1 MMRLRRLDLT
11 RFGHFTDCSVDLG
24 PAQPGKSDFHIIY
37 GPNEAGKTTLME
49 GYLRLIY
56 GFPMRDGYGFKHPLN
71 TLQVGGLVEIKGVST
86 ELVRLKKTTNSL
98 QDKHGDAIPESI
110 LQGCLGGIAQD
121 DYRKLFCLD
130 DATIE
135 AGGDEITN
143 SKGDIGRLLFAAA
156 AGIGDLTGV
165 LDLVA
170 TRAEGFYKKSASK
183 TIFAGLKRDLDAL
196 TTEIKT
202 IDVSA
207 SLYHNLRT
215 AVEAAKSAEV
225 AARAAEDDHERRKA
239 QLAAVIVAHPIAT
252 ALHTAEEAHAPIS
265 HFPLSLDIDPETL
278 VELMTARIALQ
289 TNRDRQ
295 SEVIVQ
301 AESDREALIQQPA
314 ILALRGDILALDDMR
329 GRMEGAQA
337 DLPIRITER
346 EAAIADMGAK
356 LVDIGLDP
364 GDDPTSF
371 VLPEPVLLR
380 LERCLQT
387 LRDAENKLT
396 AAKNEFRNAQ
406 DLLRE
411 TARLTTEAE
420 AGVTI
425 GPEVDDVL
433 MRFDATRCVEDNR
446 AALQRVALARTS
458 AAKQLRGLGRGAVI
472 FSTLPTSPLTIRQ
485 AEVLAAASLKAD
497 QTLES
502 LCSAL
507 SLAAEKVATTQAR
520 VGVLTETADLVTDE
534 IATTRRAERNA
545 RWTDHRATLDET
557 TADSFAA
564 AMQTDDVA
572 TALRQAQTQEIAE
585 FDQARI
591 AAGEAKAEQLAAKDR
606 LNLAIEAHN
615 GLVTTC
621 NDRLSALALPL
632 DLSASDLADWVR
644 QHIDA
649 SAALDELRTAQ
660 DASAQVIGNAEALQ
674 QALSALPGM
683 PVDGD
688 VDTLFRLAAAQSQK
702 RKSQLAALHINQS
715 ARAKD
720 SATVFSR
727 QSAMDT
733 AQGTFDAAQNL
744 WQTGAAA
751 ALPVGTPLENLHDAL
766 PNLRSL
772 REINEA
778 VGGLSRQISGMT
790 RDRDNFVTRATPL
803 GVLLGV
809 AANSA
814 ALDICRQARQSL
826 TDADE
831 AARKSAELTVILS
844 ETQAL
849 HATAV
854 SELATQDAQIRQ
866 LAEAFAPNIP
876 TETLHDLR
884 SAVAQ
889 GKSAIDLRATIAKDS
904 AALIARLGV
913 TTREAAEAVLATQP
927 LQDAEAALASL
938 YGETDRLSR
947 AIETAIE
954 ARTKAQAALDHVQGD
969 ADVAKRVALQR
980 TIEIEMQEG
989 SLRYLEDRFAH
1000 LLAERALRRYR
1011 DTHRG
1016 GMLVATETAFRTLTN
1031 GAYASLTTQAEG
1043 QSEALVA
1050 IQSVGGSSKKAR
1062 EMSKGTKFQL
1072 YLALRAAAY
1081 EQVATGGTILPF
1093 FCDDIFETFDESRTT
1108 AACGLLRQIGQTGQ
1122 SIYLTHHKHVVAL
1135 AERHLL
1141 DAEELHRVFDRR
1153 QRQVALPDRH
1163 WVGFDALVADVQI
1176 TQTTTCI
1183 DERPEVSGLLHAR
1196 YAGQFLGQVV
1206 GETTAVIFRV
1216 QQTVGV
1222 VEDVVLGDCLAWI
1235 GRDEVGEASVGDAVA
1250 GAIAGRVLLDHREQV
1265 VFGVGVSAFVER
1277 EGEALTPM

>member
-11 RFGHFTDCSVDLG
+11 RFGHFTDRTVDLG

-49 GYLRLIY
+49 AYLRLIY
-56 GFPMRDGYGFKHPLN
+56 GFPMRDGYGFKHALN
-71 TLQVGGLVEIKGVST
+71 TLQVGGLVEINGTAT

-98 QDKHGDAIPESI
+98 QDKYRDAIPETI

-156 AGIGDLTGV
+156 AGIGDLTGI

-170 TRAEGFYKKSASK
+170 ARAEGFYKKSASK
-183 TIFAGLKRDLDAL
+183 TAFAGLKRDLDAL

-215 AVEAAKSAEV
+215 AVEAATSAEV
-225 AARAAEDDHERRKA
+225 IARAAKDDHELRKA
-239 QLAAVIVAHPIAT
+239 QTAAVIVAHPIAT
-252 ALHTAEEAHAPIS
+252 ALRAAEDALAPVS

-278 VELMTARIALQ
+278 IELMTARIALE

-295 SEVIVQ
+295 SEVILQ
-301 AESDREALIQQPA
+301 AEIDGAALIQRPD

-329 GRMEGAQA
+329 GRMEGAEA

-346 EAAIADMGAK
+346 EAAIADMRAK

-364 GDDPTSF
+364 GDDPTRF

-380 LERCLQT
+380 LERSLQT
-387 LRDAENKLT
+387 LRDAENELT
-396 AAKNEFRNAQ
+396 AAKKEFRKAQ

-411 TARLTTEAE
+411 STRLATEAE

-433 MRFDATRCVEDNR
+433 MGFDAARCIEDNR
-446 AALQRVALARTS
+446 AALQRIALARTS
-458 AAKQLRGLGRGAVI
+458 AAKHLRGLGRGAVI
-472 FSTLPTSPLTIRQ
+472 FSTLPPLRLTARQ
-485 AEVLAAASLKAD
+485 AEVLAAASHKAD
-497 QTLES
+497 QQLETLR
-502 LCSAL
+502 SAL
-507 SLAAEKVATTQAR
+507 SVAAEKAAKAQAR
-520 VGVLTETADLVTDE
+520 LGVLTAAADLVTDE
-534 IATTRRAERNA
+534 IATTRRAERNVC
-545 RWTDHRATLDET
+545 WTIHRAALDGT
-557 TADSFAA
+557 TADRFAA
-564 AMQTDDVA
+564 AMQTDDA
-572 TALRQAQTQEIAE
+572 TTALRQAQTREIAE
-585 FDQARI
+585 YHQAHI
-591 AAGEAKAEQLAAKDR
+591 AASEAEAEQLAVIDR
-606 LNLAIEAHN
+606 LTVATDDRDALNGSLKDYLAA
-615 GLVTTC
+615 
-621 NDRLSALALPL
+621 LSLPL
-632 DLSASDLADWVR
+632 DLSSNDLVDWMR
-644 QHIDA
+644 QHAAA
-649 SAALDELRTAQ
+649 SVADDEIQTARNE
-660 DASAQVIGNAEALQ
+660 SAQILFNAEALR
-674 QALSALPGM
+674 QALNMLSGM
-683 PVDGD
+683 PSGADLD
-688 VDTLFRLAAAQSQK
+688 SLFRLAVAQSEA
-702 RKSQLAALHINQS
+702 RKSQLSVLHINQV

-720 SATVFSR
+720 SATVSSR

-733 AQGTFDAAQNL
+733 AQDTFDAAQSL

-751 ALPVGTPLENLHDAL
+751 ALPAETPLENLHDAL
-766 PNLRSL
+766 PTLRSL

-778 VGGLSRQISGMT
+778 VGGLSRQISGMM
-790 RDRDNFVTRATPL
+790 RDRDSFIRRATPL

-809 AANSA
+809 AANSTE
-814 ALDICRQARQSL
+814 LDICRHTRQSL

-831 AARKSAELTVILS
+831 AARKSAELTVMLS
-844 ETQAL
+844 EAQAL

-854 SELATQDAQIRQ
+854 SELAIQDAQIRQ

-876 TETLHDLR
+876 TDTLHELR
-884 SAVAQ
+884 AAVAQ
-889 GKSAIDLRATIAKDS
+889 GKSAIDLRAAIAKDS
-904 AALIARLGV
+904 GALIARLGV
-913 TTREAAEAVLATQP
+913 TTRQAAEALLATQP

-938 YGETDRLSR
+938 SGETDRLTR

-954 ARTKAQAALDHVQGD
+954 ARTKAQAALDQVQGD
-969 ADVAKRVALQR
+969 ADVAKRVAQQR

-1050 IQSVGGSSKKAR
+1050 IQSVGGSSKQAR

-1081 EQVATGGTILPF
+1081 EQVAAGGTILPF

-1122 SIYLTHHKHVVAL
+1122 AIYLTHHKHVV
-1135 AERHLL
+1135 
-1141 DAEELHRVFDRR
+1141 D
-1153 QRQVALPDRH
+1153 
-1163 WVGFDALVADVQI
+1163 I
-1176 TQTTTCI
+1176 
-1183 DERPEVSGLLHAR
+1183 AR
-1196 YAGQFLGQVV
+1196 KLCG
-1206 GETTAVIFRV
+1206 
-1216 QQTVGV
+1216 
-1222 VEDVVLGDCLAWI
+1222 
-1235 GRDEVGEASVGDAVA
+1235 DEV
-1250 GAIAGRVLLDHREQV
+1250 RVHELS
-1265 VFGVGVSAFVER
+1265 G
-1277 EGEALTPM
+1277 

>member
-11 RFGHFTDCSVDLG
+11 RFGHFTDRSVDLG

-49 GYLRLIY
+49 AYLRLIY
-56 GFPMRDGYGFKHPLN
+56 GFPIRSDGYGFKHALN
-71 TLQVGGLVEIKGVST
+71 TLQVGGLIEINGVAT
-86 ELVRLKKTTNSL
+86 ELVRLKKTANSL
-98 QDKHGDAIPESI
+98 QDKHGDAIPEAI

-170 TRAEGFYKKSASK
+170 ERAEGFYKKSASR
-183 TIFAGLKRDLDAL
+183 TTFAGLKRDLDAL

-215 AVEAAKSAEV
+215 AVETAKSGEV
-225 AARAAEDDHERRKA
+225 DARAAKNDHELRKA
-239 QLAAVIVAHPIAT
+239 QLAAAIAAHPIAA
-252 ALHTAEEAHAPIS
+252 ALRAAEDALAPIN

-278 VELMTARIALQ
+278 IELMTARIALE

-295 SEVIVQ
+295 SEVILQ
-301 AESDREALIQQPA
+301 AESDRAALIQRPD

-329 GRMEGAQA
+329 GRMEGAEA

-346 EAAIADMGAK
+346 ETAIADMRAK

-364 GDDPTSF
+364 GDDPTRF

-380 LERCLQT
+380 LERSLQT

-396 AAKNEFRNAQ
+396 AAKNEFRKAQ
-406 DLLRE
+406 AILRE
-411 TARLTTEAE
+411 SARLTTEAE

-433 MRFDATRCVEDNR
+433 MRFDATRCADDNR
-446 AALQRVALARTS
+446 AALQRISLARTS
-458 AAKQLRGLGRGAVI
+458 AAKHLRGLGRGAVI
-472 FSTLPTSPLTIRQ
+472 FSTLPASPLTIRQ
-485 AEVLAAASLKAD
+485 AEVLAATSLKAD

-502 LCSAL
+502 LGSAL

-564 AMQTDDVA
+564 AMQTDDSA

-585 FDQARI
+585 YHQARI
-591 AAGEAKAEQLAAKDR
+591 AAGEAKAEQLAAKGR
-606 LNLAIEAHN
+606 LNLAIEARDE
-615 GLVTTC
+615 LVTTC
-621 NDRLSALALPL
+621 NGRLSALALPL

-649 SAALDELRTAQ
+649 SAASDELRTAQ
-660 DASAQVIGNAEALQ
+660 DASAQVIGNAEALR

-688 VDTLFRLAAAQSQK
+688 VDTLFRLAMAQSEA
-702 RKSQLAALHINQS
+702 RKNQLAALHINQV

-720 SATVFSR
+720 SATVSSR

-733 AQGTFDAAQNL
+733 AQDTFDAAQSL

-751 ALPVGTPLENLHDAL
+751 ALPAETPLENLHDAL

-790 RDRDNFVTRATPL
+790 RDRDSFVTRSTPL
-803 GVLLGV
+803 GALLGV
-809 AANSA
+809 AANST
-814 ALDICRQARQSL
+814 ALDICQHARQSL
-826 TDADE
+826 IDAD
-831 AARKSAELTVILS
+831 AAASKSARLTDVLA
-844 ETQAL
+844 EAQAL
-849 HATAV
+849 HVAAV
-854 SELATQDAQIRQ
+854 SQLAIQDAQIRQ

-876 TETLHDLR
+876 TDTLHELR

-889 GKSAIDLRATIAKDS
+889 GKSAIDLRAAIAKDS
-904 AALIARLGV
+904 GALIARLGV
-913 TTREAAEAVLATQP
+913 TTREAAEALLATQP

-938 YGETDRLSR
+938 SGERDRLTR
-947 AIETAIE
+947 AIEAAIE
-954 ARTKAQAALDHVQGD
+954 ARTKAQAALDQVQGD
-969 ADVAKRVALQR
+969 ADVAKRVAQQR
-980 TIEIEMQEG
+980 TVEIEMQEG

-1016 GMLVATETAFRTLTN
+1016 GMLVATEAAFRTLTN

-1050 IQSVGGSSKKAR
+1050 IQSVGGSSKQAR

-1081 EQVATGGTILPF
+1081 EQVAAGGTILPF

-1122 SIYLTHHKHVVAL
+1122 AIYLTHHKHVVDIARKL
-1135 AERHLL
+1135 CGDDVTVHELL
-1141 DAEELHRVFDRR
+1141 V
-1153 QRQVALPDRH
+1153 
-1163 WVGFDALVADVQI
+1163 
-1176 TQTTTCI
+1176 
-1183 DERPEVSGLLHAR
+1183 
-1196 YAGQFLGQVV
+1196 
-1206 GETTAVIFRV
+1206 
-1216 QQTVGV
+1216 
-1222 VEDVVLGDCLAWI
+1222 
-1235 GRDEVGEASVGDAVA
+1235 
-1250 GAIAGRVLLDHREQV
+1250 
-1265 VFGVGVSAFVER
+1265 
-1277 EGEALTPM
+1277 